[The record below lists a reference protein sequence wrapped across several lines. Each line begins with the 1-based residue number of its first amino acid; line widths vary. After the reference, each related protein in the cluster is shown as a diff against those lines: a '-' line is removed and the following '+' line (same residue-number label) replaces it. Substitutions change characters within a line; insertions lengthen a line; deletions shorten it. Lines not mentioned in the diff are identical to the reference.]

1 MHSARPV
8 IAANPRHFGRGMPRV
23 FAESAPAPALSS
35 DFKLFAT
42 TFAGGFLFVSIL
54 LA

>member
-1 MHSARPV
+1 MRFVRPA
-8 IAANPRHFGRGMPRV
+8 IAADPRHFGRGLRRV
-23 FAESAPAPALSS
+23 LSTGTPANRLSD

-42 TFAGGFLFVSIL
+42 TFVTGFLFVSIL

>member
-8 IAANPRHFGRGMPRV
+8 IAANPRHFGRGMPRIH
-23 FAESAPAPALSS
+23 AIAPAAPAMS
-35 DFKLFAT
+35 DDFRLFTT
-42 TFAGGFLFVSIL
+42 TFVGGFLFISIL